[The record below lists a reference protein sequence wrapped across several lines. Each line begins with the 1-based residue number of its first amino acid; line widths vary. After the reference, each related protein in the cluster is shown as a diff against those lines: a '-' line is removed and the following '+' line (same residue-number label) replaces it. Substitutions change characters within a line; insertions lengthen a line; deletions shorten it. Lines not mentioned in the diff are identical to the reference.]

1 MTTWRTLR
9 LPTWLVRTRRVVS
22 LAAAVAASATVEI
35 GLRTMNLHRLAPAV
49 GATLVLDGSA
59 PVVDPQRLMEL
70 PGVVVR
76 RMIAVDSVMKRWPL
90 GDTCLRRALVL
101 ATLLWRHKTV
111 LRIGVAKVDHKVKAH
126 AWLEVDGICLDPE
139 NAALYGVLE
148 PVISG
153 S

>member
-1 MTTWRTLR
+1 MTTWRKLHP
-9 LPTWLVRTRRVVS
+9 PTWLVRAQRVGS
-22 LAAAVAASATVEI
+22 LVAAVAASAIVEI
-35 GLRTMNLHRLAPAV
+35 GLRTTNLHRLAPAV
-49 GATLVLDGSA
+49 GAKLVLDGNA
-59 PVVDPQRLMEL
+59 TVLDPLRLMGL

-76 RMIAVDSVMKRWPL
+76 RMIAVDSVMRRWPL

-101 ATLLWRHKTV
+101 AVLLRQHETV
-111 LRIGVAKVDHKVKAH
+111 LRIGVAKADHQVKAH